1 MAKSKKEID
10 DEIMK
15 KRSMIE
21 SLRNQMFTMSSKVS
35 EKEVDKCFKKIEK
48 LNKELDSLRKESRKI
63 LNAQSKTEIV
73 KDANMSLNCSVALKG
88 F

>member
-1 MAKSKKEID
+1 MTKSKKEID

-21 SLRNQMFTMSSKVS
+21 SLRDQMFAMSSKVS

-63 LNAQSKTEIV
+63 LNAQSGTEII

>member
-21 SLRNQMFTMSSKVS
+21 SLKDQMFAMSSKVS
-35 EKEVDKCFKKIEK
+35 EKEVDKCFKKIER
-48 LNKELDSLRKESRKI
+48 LNEELDSLRKESRKI
-63 LNAQSKTEIV
+63 LNAQSGIDII
-73 KDANMSLNCSVALKG
+73 KDANMSLNCSVVLKG